1 MQSGDFKPTNQHA
14 AVQKDLADRLKASQG
29 QIGDVITKE
38 VEAFNNMLRRA
49 NLPTIVSQVGRRPSS
64 Q

>member
-1 MQSGDFKPTNQHA
+1 
-14 AVQKDLADRLKASQG
+14 VQKDLADRLRASQG